1 MPSLGLMVKSTPR
14 AALFAALLWAGCI
27 LGGQAAQATKPDL
40 GAAAGAFV
48 ERFMAEARVLLADD
62 KLGDGERAKVFR
74 GLLDSGFDFEVITRY
89 VLDEHWYQASSED
102 RSAFRRVFADYLFTI
117 YEGHLG
123 GFDEVELEVLAARQ
137 KGDKGA
143 QVRSRVLNSGD
154 GSALDV
160 EWRLWQADG
169 DWRIV
174 DLLVQGVSLVKA
186 YREQFDSL
194 VDDSPG
200 DVAAVLAALQ
210 DIAPAAG
217 PR

>member
-1 MPSLGLMVKSTPR
+1 MSKRPLR
-14 AALFAALLWAGCI
+14 AALFAAAFLVGGV

-40 GAAAGAFV
+40 GADAGAFV
-48 ERFMAEARVLLADD
+48 EQFMAEAQVLLANDQ
-62 KLGDGERAKVFR
+62 LGEGERAQVFR

-89 VLDEHWYQASSED
+89 ILDEHWYKASPEE
-102 RSAFRRVFADYLFTI
+102 RTAFRQVFADYLFTV

-123 GFDEVELEVLAARQ
+123 FEGVEMEVLAARQ
-137 KGDKGA
+137 KGEKGA
-143 QVRSRVLNSGD
+143 QVRSRVLKLAD
-154 GSALDV
+154 GSSMTV

-169 DWRIV
+169 GWRIV

-194 VDDSPG
+194 VDGSPG

-217 PR
+217 ER

>member
-1 MPSLGLMVKSTPR
+1 MAQRTFR
-14 AALFAALLWAGCI
+14 AALFAVVLSAGCLI
-27 LGGQAAQATKPDL
+27 GGPAVQATKPDL
-40 GAAAGAFV
+40 GADAGAFV
-48 ERFMAEARVLLADD
+48 ERFMAEAQVLLSDD

-123 GFDEVELEVLAARQ
+123 GFDEVELKVIAARQ
-137 KGDKGA
+137 KGEKGA
-143 QVRSRVLNSGD
+143 QVRSRVLKAED
-154 GSALDV
+154 GSALNV

-169 DWRIV
+169 GWRIV

-186 YREQFDSL
+186 YREQFASL
-194 VDDSPG
+194 VDGSPG

-217 PR
+217 TR